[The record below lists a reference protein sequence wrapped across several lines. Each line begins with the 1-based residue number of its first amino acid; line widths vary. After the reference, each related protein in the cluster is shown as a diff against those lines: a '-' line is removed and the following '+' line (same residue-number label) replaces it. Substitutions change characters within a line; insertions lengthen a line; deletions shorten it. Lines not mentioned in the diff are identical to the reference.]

1 MEKYYSNSGLVAI
14 IGDIVDSKKIYEH
27 KRSEYQNILRE
38 VLIDINTT
46 YKNEIS
52 SNFIITLGDEFQ
64 GLLKSS
70 KHLFD
75 ILELI
80 QFKMDAVKI
89 RFGVGLG
96 KIYTEIDPTASIGS
110 DGPAYHRARN
120 SLSFLKKNCKKECNV
135 FLESNNLLFDQELN
149 SHLYWV
155 CETFSNWT
163 NLQREIVRIKL
174 SDNDITQ
181 QDIADMLKINQSLV
195 SRSIKASKYERY
207 VQSKKTIIKVVEY
220 MRQKI

>member
-14 IGDIVDSKKIYEH
+14 IGDIVDSKKINEH
-27 KRSEYQNILRE
+27 KRNEYQNILRE

-96 KIYTEIDPTASIGS
+96 KIYTEIDPTSSIGS

-120 SLSFLKKNCKKECNV
+120 SLSF
-135 FLESNNLLFDQELN
+135 
-149 SHLYWV
+149 
-155 CETFSNWT
+155 
-163 NLQREIVRIKL
+163 
-174 SDNDITQ
+174 
-181 QDIADMLKINQSLV
+181 
-195 SRSIKASKYERY
+195 
-207 VQSKKTIIKVVEY
+207 
-220 MRQKI
+220 